1 MTKILI
7 VEDDPMNMKLIVEIL
22 DSLDFMIQTAKN
34 GYEALTMAD
43 KDLYDLILMDIE
55 LPGMDGIETARRI
68 KDKPSYDKTPIIAV
82 TAFAMKGDRE
92 KFLDAGL
99 DYYVSKPIHVVD
111 FIKLISDIL
120 KNEEK
125 CTQIKLI

>member
-22 DSLDFMIQTAKN
+22 DSLDFMFQTAKN
-34 GYEALTMAD
+34 GLEALTMAD

-55 LPGMDGIETARRI
+55 LPGIDGIETARRI
-68 KDKPSYDKTPIIAV
+68 KYKPGYNKTPIIAV
-82 TAFAMKGDRE
+82 TAFAMKGDGE

-99 DYYVSKPIHVVD
+99 DYYVSKPIHVAG

-120 KNEEK
+120 KKRENVPK
-125 CTQIKLI
+125 

>member
-7 VEDDPMNMKLIVEIL
+7 VEDDPINMKLIVEIL
-22 DSLDFMIQTAKN
+22 GSLDFVIQAAKN
-34 GYEALTMAD
+34 GLEALTMAD
-43 KDLYDLILMDIE
+43 NDQYNLILMDIE

-68 KDKPSYDKTPIIAV
+68 KLKPEYNKIPIIAL

-92 KFLDAGL
+92 RFLEAGF

-111 FIKLISDIL
+111 FINLIKDIL
-120 KNEEK
+120 KKEG
-125 CTQIKLI
+125 Q

>member
-1 MTKILI
+1 MPKILI

-22 DSLDFMIQTAKN
+22 NSLDFMIQTAKN
-34 GYEALTMAD
+34 GLEALTIAD

-68 KDKPSYDKTPIIAV
+68 KDKPGYNNIPIIAL

-92 KFLDAGL
+92 KFLNEGF
-99 DYYVSKPIHVVD
+99 DYYLSKPIHVAD
-111 FIKLISDIL
+111 FINFMKDIL
-120 KNEEK
+120 KKER
-125 CTQIKLI
+125 Q

>member
-1 MTKILI
+1 MPKILI

-22 DSLDFMIQTAKN
+22 NSLDFMIQTAKN
-34 GYEALTMAD
+34 GLEALTIAD

-68 KDKPSYDKTPIIAV
+68 KDKPGYNNIPIIAL

-92 KFLDAGL
+92 KFLNEGF
-99 DYYVSKPIHVVD
+99 DY
-111 FIKLISDIL
+111 
-120 KNEEK
+120 
-125 CTQIKLI
+125 